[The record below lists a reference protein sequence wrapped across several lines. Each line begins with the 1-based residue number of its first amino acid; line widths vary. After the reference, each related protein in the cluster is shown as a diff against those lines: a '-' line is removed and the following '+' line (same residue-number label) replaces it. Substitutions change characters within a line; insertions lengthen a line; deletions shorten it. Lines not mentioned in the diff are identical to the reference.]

1 MKTNKDY
8 INVNK
13 RLQRIKDM
21 GLTPITLKSPSDI
34 AQKIV
39 YQKGTGNEGLIM
51 SYKEAS
57 FMAQNDRNETLTIE
71 EYNKSV
77 ETFMREYNEQTYIEG
92 ALDQAIERA
101 KGTLHYIQEN
111 IGDINPEIDI
121 DNLSKR
127 EIVDMLQYAG
137 DRMTELKAL
146 SKQGYRYE
154 NSPTDFLEFIDQWYS
169 ERKGE

>member
-1 MKTNKDY
+1 MKTNKEY
-8 INVNK
+8 IKVNK
-13 RLQRIKDM
+13 RLHRIKDM

-77 ETFMREYNEQTYIEG
+77 ETFMREYSEQTYVEG

-111 IGDINPEIDI
+111 IGEFNPEIDI
-121 DNLSKR
+121 DSLSKR
-127 EIVDMLQYAG
+127 EIIDMLQYAG
-137 DRMTELKAL
+137 NQMNELKQL
-146 SKQGYRYE
+146 SKSNYRYD
-154 NSPTDFLEFIDQWYS
+154 NSPEAYLQFIDQWYS
-169 ERKGE
+169 EHKGE